1 MVNLKTER
9 TLCSIL
15 IAGKTGAGKSVLLN
29 AMFGEKARANVGKP
43 VTADIVR
50 YDVRYDPYP
59 AHLLTVFDTPGLRTY
74 KETNVEIQQH
84 VHGLIQHLNKRAVD
98 ERIQVVWYCI
108 SARGKRIEDSEI
120 AWIHQLAAENIAVIL
135 VLTQFFNR
143 ADDELLH
150 YVKKMD
156 LPVCAIVPVLAA
168 PFEIAEGIVLPP
180 HGLRCLAEATAQ
192 VLPQAA
198 RSIFLQAQMAD
209 SALVETSPD
218 ISE

>member
-1 MVNLKTER
+1 MLNLKTER

-50 YDVRYDPYP
+50 YDMYP

-84 VHGLIQHLNKRAVD
+84 VHGLIKHLRKRTLD
-98 ERIQVVWYCI
+98 ERIHVVWYCI
-108 SARGKRIEDSEI
+108 SARGKRIEDSEV
-120 AWIHQLAAENIAVIL
+120 AWIHQLAAEKISVIL

-156 LPVCAIVPVLAA
+156 LPVCDIVPVLAA

-180 HGLRCLAEATAQ
+180 HGLRHLAEATAR
-192 VLPQAA
+192 VLPQNA
-198 RSIFLQAQMAD
+198 RSVFLQAQLAD
-209 SALVETSPD
+209 QALVESSQD
-218 ISE
+218 VND